1 MKHSFRRILALLL
14 ALMTLAAFPAFA
26 FADSARYPSDQY
38 FEEDGSLT
46 WGYAVQISASKDYD
60 GAKTRR
66 DQMLRKGYDSY
77 LYFADPYYRVMCGK
91 FLSSVEADHYRDH
104 ICSHTDRDR
113 AYVTSVALPDWAFQ
127 EFDRIYQSDPYNT
140 QDEPYTSWEQ
150 PTGPY
155 YDGNIAASTKTVYT
169 VQISA
174 GSSFR
179 GEETHRDEL
188 IALGF
193 DAFVYKTGGNYLA
206 LSGMFSTRSAAEAR
220 CSAIKA
226 YTSEKDAYVTQV
238 DIPTSY
244 INYQEQADQTSYY
257 TIYSRLLQNCAWATD
272 YLPLEEG
279 EYVRSN
285 QGYELDYR
293 YYVCDIDRNG
303 VDELI
308 VVDCIAVTEGI
319 WALFTCRNNKAVLLN
334 WGETENIPE
343 VSVCQEKGILALQGY
358 YKEYASCDLTYLRDG
373 KVTGTRYGSA
383 TGEYAEIQA
392 SDVDPQAA
400 GYYMVL
406 SGADASDLVRL
417 TGRTSGV
424 NRPSSSSGY
433 TQEGIMSAAID
444 AAYSNSHYETVNP
457 DGVSLEVPADKDLLS
472 YPFQMC
478 AYAAKYGKAIYI
490 LPRPAAEDS
499 HIGKVKH
506 GELVTILAEKN
517 GFYFFVTQDGRA
529 GWNGISHFVDP

>member
-60 GAKTRR
+60 GARTRR

-226 YTSEKDAYVTQV
+226 YTSEKDAYVT
-238 DIPTSY
+238 
-244 INYQEQADQTSYY
+244 
-257 TIYSRLLQNCAWATD
+257 
-272 YLPLEEG
+272 
-279 EYVRSN
+279 
-285 QGYELDYR
+285 
-293 YYVCDIDRNG
+293 
-303 VDELI
+303 
-308 VVDCIAVTEGI
+308 
-319 WALFTCRNNKAVLLN
+319 
-334 WGETENIPE
+334 
-343 VSVCQEKGILALQGY
+343 
-358 YKEYASCDLTYLRDG
+358 
-373 KVTGTRYGSA
+373 
-383 TGEYAEIQA
+383 
-392 SDVDPQAA
+392 
-400 GYYMVL
+400 
-406 SGADASDLVRL
+406 
-417 TGRTSGV
+417 
-424 NRPSSSSGY
+424 
-433 TQEGIMSAAID
+433 
-444 AAYSNSHYETVNP
+444 
-457 DGVSLEVPADKDLLS
+457 
-472 YPFQMC
+472 
-478 AYAAKYGKAIYI
+478 
-490 LPRPAAEDS
+490 
-499 HIGKVKH
+499 
-506 GELVTILAEKN
+506 
-517 GFYFFVTQDGRA
+517 
-529 GWNGISHFVDP
+529 

>member
-1 MKHSFRRILALLL
+1 MKHSFRRLL
-14 ALMTLAAFPAFA
+14 ALFLAVMTLAAFPALA
-26 FADSARYPSDQY
+26 HADSTRYPSDQY
-38 FEEDGSLT
+38 FEEDGRLT

-60 GAKTRR
+60 GARTRR

-206 LSGMFSTRSAAEAR
+206 LSGMFSSRSAAEAR
-220 CSAIKA
+220 CKAIKT
-226 YTSEKDAYVTQV
+226 YTDEKDAYVTQV

-244 INYQEQADQTSYY
+244 VNYQTQVDQAPYY
-257 TIYSRLLQNCAWATD
+257 QIYAGLLWNCAWAD
-272 YLPLEEG
+272 YLPIAEAD
-279 EYVRSN
+279 YVSSN
-285 QGYELDYR
+285 QGYEFDYR

-308 VVDCIAVTEGI
+308 IVDCIAATEGI
-319 WALFTCRNNKAVLLN
+319 WALFTCQNNRAVLLN
-334 WGETENIPE
+334 WDEAVNMPE
-343 VSVCQEKGILALQGY
+343 VFVCQEKGILALMGY
-358 YKEYASCDLTYLRDG
+358 YKEYASCDLCYLRNG
-373 KVTGTRYGSA
+373 KLTGTRYGYA
-383 TGEYAEIQA
+383 TGEYATVYPD
-392 SDVDPQAA
+392 DVDPQA
-400 GYYMVL
+400 GGFYMAL
-406 SGADASDLVRL
+406 SGTDVSDLLRL
-417 TGRTSGV
+417 NGRSNGRNTTS
-424 NRPSSSSGY
+424 NASGH
-433 TQEGIMSAAID
+433 TWEEIMSAAID
-444 AAYSNSHYETVNP
+444 AAYSNSHYSTVNSDGISLQVP
-457 DGVSLEVPADKDLLS
+457 DDNEFYSF
-472 YPFQMC
+472 PFQMC